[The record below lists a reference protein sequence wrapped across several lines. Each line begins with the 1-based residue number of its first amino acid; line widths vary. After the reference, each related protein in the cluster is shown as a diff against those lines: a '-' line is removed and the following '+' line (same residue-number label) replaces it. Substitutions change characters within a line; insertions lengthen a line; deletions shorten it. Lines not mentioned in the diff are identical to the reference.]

1 MSVRGARTEV
11 ALSLVKAARSEVEW
25 DGREV

>member
-1 MSVRGARTEV
+1 MSVRGARTEA
-11 ALSLVKAARSEVEW
+11 ALSLVKAAPSGVEW